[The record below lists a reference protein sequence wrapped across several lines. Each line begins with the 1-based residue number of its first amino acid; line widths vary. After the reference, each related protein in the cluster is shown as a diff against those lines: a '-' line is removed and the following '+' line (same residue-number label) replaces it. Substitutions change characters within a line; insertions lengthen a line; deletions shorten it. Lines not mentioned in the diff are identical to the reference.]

1 MHIQRNVSQKRLCLV
16 ALLAVFLLIAVGC
29 GGPQSSP
36 KALAKAYLDNVN
48 SRRCSSL
55 AALIDPADAG
65 YGRDDTYAK
74 QQIAECERYTELEID
89 MAHLSVSEAWILLG
103 ASPAEKANG
112 FGDRG
117 SVQIDFAVRQRGCTD
132 CRWED
137 RSCVLGLQQYK
148 NKWWIVGNAVNPCLP
163 RVGAGT
169 GGVQGVPIDQ

>member
-1 MHIQRNVSQKRLCLV
+1 MHIQRNVSQKRLSLV

-36 KALAKAYLDNVN
+36 KAITKAYLDAVN

-74 QQIAECERYTELEID
+74 QQIADCESYTEFEID
-89 MAHLSVSEAWILLG
+89 MAHLDVSDVWISVS
-103 ASPAEKANG
+103 ASPADKANG
-112 FGDRG
+112 FGDTG
-117 SVQIDFAVRQRGCTD
+117 SVQIDFAVRPRGCAD

-137 RSCVLGLQQYK
+137 RSCVLDLQQYK
-148 NKWWIVGNAVNPCLP
+148 GKWWIVGSVLKPCLP
-163 RVGAGT
+163 SSP